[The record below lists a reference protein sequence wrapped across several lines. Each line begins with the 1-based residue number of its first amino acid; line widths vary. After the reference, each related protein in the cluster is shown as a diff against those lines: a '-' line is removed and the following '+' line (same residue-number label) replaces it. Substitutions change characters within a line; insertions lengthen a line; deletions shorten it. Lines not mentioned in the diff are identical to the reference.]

1 MQWVW
6 FGLAIAL
13 IVVEC
18 FTVDLVAVWFAVSAL
33 VMGIIASIF
42 SELGVWWQ
50 ILIFL
55 LLASVLLIAT
65 RPLVKKF
72 LKKSKNSE
80 TNLELI
86 LGHTGIVTEKIE
98 NDLSQGSVKING
110 LVWTARSSDNS
121 VIDQDTLVIVK
132 EIIGNKLI
140 VEKKE
145 N

>member
-18 FTVDLVAVWFAVSAL
+18 FTVDLVAVWFAVSSL
-33 VMGIIASIF
+33 VMGIVASIF
-42 SELGVWWQ
+42 PELDVWWQ

-55 LLASVLLIAT
+55 LLASVLLVAT

-72 LKKSKNSE
+72 LKKAKNSE

-86 LGHTGIVTEKIE
+86 LGHTAIVTEKIE

-121 VIDQDTLVIVK
+121 VIEQDTLVIVK

-145 N
+145 I